1 MASEKKIEANR
12 RNAQKSTGPK
22 SAEGK
27 SQSRFNALK
36 HGMRANL
43 LVLPG
48 EDGEEFQARVDGWT
62 DDLKPRNQREQ
73 YLIERAAR
81 VSWQLDRIER
91 AYVARL
97 SANIY
102 NAAAGVTQPAE
113 GEDVLMLGT
122 RLFWDAR
129 GPLPLYP
136 HNPHQDDDPKPS
148 VSWSGIVHDPNN
160 PAHLVHSLESSAA
173 GCTWLLDR
181 WAELRSMVV
190 QGQPWQSPDKLK
202 AIRLLGTQPIEAF
215 DVTEVGIVFLAC
227 HQLDPNGGE
236 LFHEIWN
243 ELNSS
248 EIEIAKKRLRDRP
261 LDWLKPH
268 GEVEARQRS

>member
-81 VSWQLDRIER
+81 VSWQLDRIKR
-91 AYVARL
+91 TYVARL

-113 GEDVLMLGT
+113 GEDVLMLGW

-129 GPLPLYP
+129 AVAVV
-136 HNPHQDDDPKPS
+136 PS
-148 VSWSGIVHDPNN
+148 
-160 PAHLVHSLESSAA
+160 
-173 GCTWLLDR
+173 
-181 WAELRSMVV
+181 
-190 QGQPWQSPDKLK
+190 QPPP
-202 AIRLLGTQPIEAF
+202 G
-215 DVTEVGIVFLAC
+215 
-227 HQLDPNGGE
+227 
-236 LFHEIWN
+236 
-243 ELNSS
+243 
-248 EIEIAKKRLRDRP
+248 
-261 LDWLKPH
+261 
-268 GEVEARQRS
+268 